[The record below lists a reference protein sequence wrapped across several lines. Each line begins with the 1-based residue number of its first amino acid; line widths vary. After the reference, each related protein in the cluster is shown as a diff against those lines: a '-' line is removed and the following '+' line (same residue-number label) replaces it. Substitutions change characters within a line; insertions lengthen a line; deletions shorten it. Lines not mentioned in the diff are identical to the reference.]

1 VSKKADSENMVNTQ
15 SFRVER
21 VASSA
26 RAAMSKIF
34 SKLYCIDKNLDGLH
48 LTVTQV
54 KVSSDLRLCSFFVL
68 PEIGSRISSHELIHL
83 LNQNKKRIRFLLSN
97 QMQLKYAPEIRFV
110 QEIGVENEIKVADI
124 LKDIGPLPEE
134 ESDN

>member
-1 VSKKADSENMVNTQ
+1 MINTQ

-34 SKLYCIDKNLDGLH
+34 ARLYSIDKSLDGLR

-68 PEIGSRISSHELIHL
+68 PEIGSKINANELINL
-83 LNQNKKRIRFLLSN
+83 LNQHKKRIRFLLSS

-110 QEIGVENEIKVADI
+110 QESGIDNESKVADI
-124 LKDIGPLPEE
+124 IKGIVINQFQDQ
-134 ESDN
+134 S

>member
-1 VSKKADSENMVNTQ
+1 MVNTQ

-26 RAAMSKIF
+26 RAAMTKIF
-34 SKLYCIDKNLDGLH
+34 SRLYSIDSVLDGLH

-68 PEIGSRISSHELIHL
+68 PETGSKMRASELIAI
-83 LNQNKKRIRFLLSN
+83 LNQHKKRIRFLLSN
-97 QMQLKYAPEIRFV
+97 EIQLKFAPEIRFLE
-110 QEIGVENEIKVADI
+110 EIGIDNESQVAKI
-124 LKDIGPLPEE
+124 LSQIEPTLPPV
-134 ESDN
+134 